1 MRQSVLY
8 QETKCTHGHMDSHYT
23 CEEIDH
29 PEKKNF
35 QHTEEN
41 CRCSGG
47 VRNVFTVNRNAAV
60 RVFREAGYNNK
71 GLQILLD
78 QAIDASLGIVEPF

>member
-8 QETKCTHGHMDSHYT
+8 QETKCDHGYMGHHYT

-41 CRCSGG
+41 CGCDGG
-47 VRNVFTVNRNAAV
+47 VRDEFIVDRRAAMK
-60 RVFREAGYNNK
+60 VFRKAGYNNK

-78 QAIDASLGIVEPF
+78 QAIDASLGIVDPF